1 MYNMANLS
9 FSGTWRLNGMVRMM
23 KQIQEQTALNPLH
36 SHWRLADDR
45 NVLYLSPTGETD
57 TEKTVELSPEQAG
70 RIREITAITSSL
82 LITLLIEKTGYR
94 CAPGRP

>member
-1 MYNMANLS
+1 MANLS
-9 FSGTWRLNGMVRMM
+9 FRALALKWDGTHDETDSGTNGA
-23 KQIQEQTALNPLH
+23 KSLH

-57 TEKTVELSPEQAG
+57 AEKTVELSPEQAG

-82 LITLLIEKTGYR
+82 LITLLIEKQVT
-94 CAPGRP
+94 AVHW